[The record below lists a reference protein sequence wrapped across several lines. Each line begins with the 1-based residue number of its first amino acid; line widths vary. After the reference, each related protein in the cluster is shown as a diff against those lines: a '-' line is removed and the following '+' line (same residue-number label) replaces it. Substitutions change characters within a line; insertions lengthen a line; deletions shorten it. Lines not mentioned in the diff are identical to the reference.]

1 MSQAVKHWSRRY
13 LLVAVIAMLLVGCS
27 SAPTTPPPSTQT
39 PLAVPE
45 KADLLGKV
53 ELAEIIGDEDFAE
66 LYHEIAAQNT
76 TLPQTLDDALD
87 ELEYK
92 TGINLSCFTNVTI
105 FADVS
110 TLAESMRYLE
120 GGGLPYCGALVEGDI
135 NESSVIGSMEQKTGQ
150 QFETSDYQGYTI
162 YTAVISDNGN
172 WTLSIAFLDGQ
183 LVIGT
188 SQAVEDVIDV
198 VAELES
204 PISGLVFDWYSQLGD
219 ALIKIAFR
227 VPESLTGKIPEEL
240 PIGPMNLNLLSF
252 RDINYAT
259 FTLTK
264 DEATVTANL
273 DLIFSNTDSAKDSEG
288 LLSAAITAGKYVVP
302 DPDARGVLSKVHIS
316 GSGSSVS
323 LTLAMTMSEIEH
335 LASLMSTMFTA
346 PEERVL
352 PKTPLPG

>member
-1 MSQAVKHWSRRY
+1 MSQAVKHWSRRH

-27 SAPTTPPPSTQT
+27 SAPTTPPPSAQT
-39 PLAVPE
+39 PPAVPE

-53 ELAEIIGDEDFAE
+53 ELAQIIGDEDFVE
-66 LYHEIAAQNT
+66 LYREIAAQDT

-105 FADVS
+105 FANVS
-110 TLAESMRYLE
+110 TLAESMGYLE
-120 GGGLPYCGALVEGDI
+120 GGGLPYYGALVEGDI
-135 NESSVIGSMEQKTGQ
+135 NESSVIRSMEQKTGQ

-162 YTAVISDNGN
+162 YADVISDSGN
-172 WTLSIAFLDGQ
+172 WTLSITFLDGQ

-198 VAELES
+198 VVGS
-204 PISGLVFDWYSQLGD
+204 QNPISGFVFDWYSQLGD
-219 ALIKIAFR
+219 AVIKIACR
-227 VPESLTGKIPEEL
+227 VPEPLTGKIPEEVRPL
-240 PIGPMNLNLLSF
+240 NLTLLSF

-264 DEATVTANL
+264 DETTVTATV
-273 DLIFSNTDSAKDSEG
+273 DLIFTNTDSAKDSKE
-288 LLSAAITAGKYVVP
+288 LLSVAITVSKYAAS
-302 DPDARGVLSKVHIS
+302 DPDAREVLSKVHIS